1 MTANELY
8 RFCLKELSFTDCGD
22 FEASCIFD
30 DILNISRNDLI
41 TKNIQVANQQVDLVK
56 SLIHQRKKG
65 RPLQYILGKWD
76 FYDMSF
82 FVGEGVLIPRPETE
96 MLVDLA
102 LDSIKNIQNPII
114 FDLCAG
120 SGCVGLTLA
129 KHRPDS
135 KVYLF
140 EKEDKAFEYLNKNIE
155 KYSLN
160 NAIPIKC
167 DIFSYGC
174 SALPFADVLLSNPPY
189 IRTEEIPSL
198 QREVLNEPVSA
209 LDGGSAGLVFY
220 RCIYDKWLKT
230 VAAGGFLAFECGDG
244 QGQEI
249 CNIFK
254 PKTVSQKIIFDF
266 NNIDRIVTFRI

>member
-22 FEASCIFD
+22 FEASCIFE
-30 DILNISRNDLI
+30 DILNISKNDLI
-41 TKNIQVANQQVDLVK
+41 TKNIQVTNQQVDLVK
-56 SLIHQRKKG
+56 SLIYQRKKG

-120 SGCVGLTLA
+120 SGCVGLTVA

-140 EKEDKAFEYLNKNIE
+140 EKEDKAYEYLEKNTE

-167 DIFSYGC
+167 DIFSYGF
-174 SALPFADVLLSNPPY
+174 SDLPQADVLLSNPPY

-209 LDGGSAGLVFY
+209 LDGGSDGLDFY
-220 RCIYDKWLKT
+220 RCIYSKWLKT
-230 VAAGGFLAFECGDG
+230 VAAGGFLAFECGNG

>member
-8 RFCLKELSFTDCGD
+8 RFCSRELSFTDCGD
-22 FEASCIFD
+22 FEANCIFE
-30 DILNISRNDLI
+30 DILNISKNDLF
-41 TKNIQVANQQVDLVK
+41 TKNIQVTENQVDSAK
-56 SLIHQRKKG
+56 SVILQRKNG

-102 LDSIKNIQNPII
+102 LTSIKNIDNPVV

-120 SGCVGLTLA
+120 SGCVGLTVA

-155 KYSLN
+155 KYSLK
-160 NAIPIKC
+160 NAIPVKC
-167 DIFSYGC
+167 DIFNYDC
-174 SALPFADVLLSNPPY
+174 SGLPHADVLLSNPPY
-189 IRTEEIPSL
+189 IKTEEIQSL
-198 QREVLNEPVSA
+198 QLEVLNEPVSA
-209 LDGGSAGLVFY
+209 LDGGIDGLDFY
-220 RCIYDKWLKT
+220 RCIYDRWLKT
-230 VAAGGFLAFECGDG
+230 VVSGGFLAFECGDG

-249 CNIFK
+249 CDIFK
-254 PKTVSQKIIFDF
+254 PKTVNQKIIFDF

>member
-22 FEASCIFD
+22 FEASCIFE
-30 DILNISRNDLI
+30 DILNISKNDLI
-41 TKNIQVANQQVDLVK
+41 TKNLQVTNQQVELVK
-56 SLIHQRKKG
+56 SLIYQRKKG

-120 SGCVGLTLA
+120 SGCVGLTVA

-140 EKEDKAFEYLNKNIE
+140 EKEDKAYEYLERNTE
-155 KYSLN
+155 KYSLT
-160 NAIPIKC
+160 NAYPKKC
-167 DIFSYGC
+167 DIFSYGF
-174 SALPFADVLLSNPPY
+174 SDLPKADVLLSNPPY
-189 IRTEEIPSL
+189 IKTEEIPSL

-209 LDGGSAGLVFY
+209 LDGGSDGLVFY